1 MKLIFNCSTNI
12 VGGPV
17 QNAANFIK
25 YAASSN
31 KHQFMFIVSPAV
43 NTILEKWAI
52 RPSILYILDS
62 PAQSKVAR
70 KKILSL
76 EHEFKPDIVYTMAG
90 PTYVKFKTPHIM
102 GISNAYITHADLFS
116 LFLNRNKYQA
126 CLFALTEFIKGW
138 YARFSAD
145 FFLFQTEISRHS
157 FCKRY
162 RWSQNKTA
170 LLQNALGESFFT
182 RSSNVKVLTGGV
194 RKIFVPSTYFS
205 HKNLEIIFEICK
217 LLDCSDKNVDFQFIT
232 TVHSDSIFSKKIKES
247 GLQCM
252 IRNIGPYMYNDSHR
266 LYSEADA
273 VFIPSVL
280 ETFSTSY
287 IEAIAMAKPLIVA
300 DRPFSREICAN
311 YAHYYSPLSSMD
323 AKKAL
328 EMAVY
333 SEVDLVERQRII
345 SYYGSQ
351 KTRFKK
357 AISILENFHNNVN

>member
-52 RPSILYILDS
+52 RPSILYMLDS

-76 EHEFKPDIVYTMAG
+76 EHEFKPDVVYTMAG
-90 PTYVKFKTPHIM
+90 PTYVKFKAPHVM
-102 GISNAYITHADLFS
+102 GISNAYITHANLFS
-116 LFLNRNKYQA
+116 LFLNRSKYYA
-126 CLFALTEFIKGW
+126 CSFALKEFIKGW

-145 FFLFQTEISRHS
+145 YFLFQTKTSCYG

-162 RWSQNKTA
+162 RWNKNKTA

-182 RSSNVKVLTGGV
+182 RSSDVKVSTGSV
-194 RKIFVPSTYFS
+194 RKIFVPSTYFP

-217 LLDCSDKNVDFQFIT
+217 LLDCTDKNEGFQFIT
-232 TVHSDSIFSKKIKES
+232 TVQSDSIFSKRIKEL
-247 GLQCM
+247 GLQSM
-252 IRNIGPYMYNDSHR
+252 IHNIGPYMYNDSHR

-311 YAHYYSPLSSMD
+311 YAHYYTPLSSID
-323 AKKAL
+323 AKKAIQ
-328 EMAVY
+328 MAVY
-333 SEVDLVERQRII
+333 SKVDLVERNRIV

-351 KTRFKK
+351 KERFKK